1 MSDEVIKL
9 TGKQKRFLRGLGN
22 RLEARLVIGHGGVSD
37 NCKKNLDTYLN
48 EDELVKIRLKPASG
62 LDRHEAAELFV
73 NETNSA
79 LVQVFGST
87 VLIYRRNEEMPKI
100 KLP

>member
-1 MSDEVIKL
+1 MSNEEITL
-9 TGKQKRFLRGLGN
+9 TGKQKRFLRSLAN
-22 RLEARLVIGHGGVSD
+22 RLETRLVIGHGGVSV

-48 EDELVKIRLKPASG
+48 EDELLKIRLKAASG

-73 NETNSA
+73 NESGA
-79 LVQVFGST
+79 QLVQIFGST
-87 VLIYRRNEEMPKI
+87 IVLYRRNEEMPKI

>member
-1 MSDEVIKL
+1 MSNEETKL
-9 TGKQKRFLRGLGN
+9 TGKQKRFLRSLAN

-48 EDELVKIRLKPASG
+48 EDELLKIRLKAASG

-73 NETNSA
+73 NESA
-79 LVQVFGST
+79 SQLVQIFGST
-87 VLIYRRNEEMPKI
+87 IVLYRRNEEMPKI